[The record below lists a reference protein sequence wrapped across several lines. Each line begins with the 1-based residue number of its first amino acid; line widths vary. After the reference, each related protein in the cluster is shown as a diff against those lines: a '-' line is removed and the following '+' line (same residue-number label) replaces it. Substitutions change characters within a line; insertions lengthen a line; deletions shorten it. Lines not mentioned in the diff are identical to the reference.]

1 MSAIFGEL
9 LSFPQRVGGTIRLRT
24 FGDEHFSR
32 LETQEGFTAVYDT
45 ALGVYCYAQL
55 AGNQLQSSGVALSQA
70 APAGLVRHLRPLRAP
85 DAPPVTRPAARLP
98 AGARAAPQVMRTFAP
113 NQGLMEGRR
122 LSVGNVKGLTI
133 LVNFQDVQS
142 ASTVA
147 DVEALLNGVN
157 YNRNGNKG
165 SVREYFATMSSGKLN
180 LSNVVVGPFTLSQA
194 REFYTDTLLVEEA
207 VQLAVASGV
216 NLAPFDSRNENI
228 VDAINVLYAGQTV
241 YKGALWPHNA
251 RINLM
256 VGPTR
261 ASEYVVSSMG
271 RDANDLTIGTLCH
284 ENGHLLCRFPD
295 MYDYGDE
302 RINGDA
308 LPSAGIGLYCLMGA
322 GNHLGDGKRPAPVC
336 AYLREL
342 AGWCDTVVNLNVGG
356 AFDIVQGAYNT
367 VYKFR
372 SSKANEYFILENRSR
387 LGMDSDVPSNGLAVY
402 HCDVLGS
409 NEHQNGTA
417 DKHFQCALLQA
428 DGRRDLE
435 NNANAGDASD
445 LFAAVGGLALS
456 SMSQPHTR
464 EWDGRDS
471 TLVVSDISVP
481 GPTISLRVGARPP
494 AANDTEQKMVNLRIP
509 DNNRGGVNSVINIAS
524 PGIVAEISVTV
535 AITHPYA
542 GDLVVE
548 LMSPTG
554 RRALLHVR
562 EGFNAPNL
570 NKTYSSATLGQL
582 ANLVGQPAQGAW
594 MLMVADRAEQ
604 DEGVFE
610 QWSLSVQTQ

>member
-9 LSFPQRVGGTIRLRT
+9 LTFPQRVGGEIRLRT

-32 LETQEGFTAVYDT
+32 LETEEGFTALYD
-45 ALGVYCYAQL
+45 AAVGAYCYAQL
-55 AGNQLQSSGVALSQA
+55 AGNQLQSSGVKLNQA
-70 APAGLVRHLRPLRAP
+70 VPAGIVRHLRPLR
-85 DAPPVTRPAARLP
+85 DTSVPPPTRPAARLP
-98 AGARAAPQVMRTFAP
+98 AGARAAPQVMRAFAP
-113 NQGLMEGRR
+113 NQGLLDGRR
-122 LSVGNVKGLTI
+122 LSVGNVRGLTI

-142 ASTVA
+142 ATTVA
-147 DVEALLNGVN
+147 DVDALLNGVN
-157 YNRNGNKG
+157 YTRNGNKG
-165 SVREYFATMSSGKLN
+165 SVREYFAKMSTGKLN
-180 LSNVVVGPFTLSQA
+180 YSNVVVGPFTLSRV
-194 REFYTDTLLVEEA
+194 REFYTTTLLVEEA
-207 VQLAVASGV
+207 VQLAVANGV
-216 NLAPFDSRNENI
+216 NLAQFDSRNENI
-228 VDAINVLYAGQTV
+228 VDALNVLYAGQSV
-241 YKGALWPHNA
+241 YQGALWPHNSGLNQQFGA
-251 RINLM
+251 TR
-256 VGPTR
+256 VGDYLLTGL
-261 ASEYVVSSMG
+261 G
-271 RDANDLTIGTLCH
+271 RDANDLSIGTICH

-295 MYDYGDE
+295 MYDYGD
-302 RINGDA
+302 RDGDV
-308 LPSAGIGLYCLMGA
+308 LPSSGIGHYCLMGA

-342 AGWCDTVVNLNVGG
+342 AGWCDTVVSLNAGG

-372 SSKANEYFILENRSR
+372 TGKANEYFILENRSR
-387 LGMDSDVPSNGLAVY
+387 MGVDSDVPANGLAVY

-435 NNANAGDASD
+435 SNANRGDASD
-445 LFAAVGGLALS
+445 LFAAVDGVALS
-456 SMSQPHTR
+456 SASVPHTR

-471 TLVVSDISVP
+471 TLVVSNISVP
-481 GPTISLRVGARPP
+481 GPTISVLVGARPP
-494 AANDTEQKMVNLRIP
+494 AANDTDQKQVNARIP
-509 DNNRGGVNSVINIAS
+509 DNDRGGVNSVIDIS
-524 PGIVAEISVTV
+524 TPGIVAELSVTV
-535 AITHPYA
+535 GITHPYT

-562 EGFNAPNL
+562 EGFNTANL
-570 NKTYSSATLGQL
+570 NKTYTSATLGQL

-604 DEGVFE
+604 DQGTFDNWALTVK
-610 QWSLSVQTQ
+610 TQ